1 MHNYLSEHN
10 ITNEFHLERAGYLLG
25 EITKFATKQIKNFD
39 PSSLET
45 VRAKLRIRRCH
56 KKQKMI
62 STQTLQQHQ
71 TPFYYYDLELLD
83 KTLLALTKES
93 NKYGYHVHY
102 AFKAN
107 TNSKILER
115 IRHFNLG
122 ADCVSGNEVKCA
134 IENGFSSENIVFAGV
149 GKSDEEINYALDK
162 NIFCFNCES
171 LQELEVINELA
182 KAKNK
187 TASIALRINPN
198 VDAHTHKYITTGLEE
213 NKFGINPYEFETV
226 IALLKTLPHLKLI
239 GLHFH
244 IGSQITD
251 LSPFKKLCSR
261 VNEINTYFLNKGF
274 DLPIINVGGGVGI
287 NYHEPD
293 KEAIIN
299 FENYFK
305 VFADFLEL
313 RKNQQLHF
321 EIGRAIVAQCGSL
334 ISKVLYIK
342 TGINTNFAIL
352 DAGMTELIRP
362 ALYQAYHKIENITSS
377 ITHHSSLIT
386 KKYDVVGPICE
397 SSDCFGKAVELPE
410 TKRGDLIAIRSAGAY
425 GEVMA
430 SRYNL
435 RNEVKSIFSL

>member
-1 MHNYLSEHN
+1 MMREA
-10 ITNEFHLERAGYLLG
+10 I
-25 EITKFATKQIKNFD
+25 IKNT
-39 PSSLET
+39 SHY
-45 VRAKLRIRRCH
+45 K
-56 KKQKMI
+56 
-62 STQTLQQHQ
+62 
-71 TPFYYYDLELLD
+71 TPFYYYDLSLLQ
-83 KTLLALTKES
+83 KTLDVVKAEIS
-93 NKYGYHVHY
+93 KYNYHVHY

-107 TNSKILER
+107 TNPR
-115 IRHFNLG
+115 IIELIQKNEMG

-134 IENGFSSENIVFAGV
+134 IENGFSANQIVYAGV
-149 GKSDEEINYALDK
+149 GKNDDEINYALDK

-171 LQELEVINELA
+171 LHELEVINELA
-182 KAKNK
+182 TQKNK
-187 TASIALRINPN
+187 IASIALRINPN

-226 IALLKTLPHLKLI
+226 IEKLKQLPNLKLI

-293 KEAIIN
+293 KHAIID
-299 FENYFK
+299 FASYFK
-305 VFADFLEL
+305 VFNDFIVL
-313 RKNQQLHF
+313 RKNQELHF
-321 EIGRAIVAQCGSL
+321 ELGRAIVAQCGSL

-342 TGINTNFAIL
+342 NGINTNFAIL

-362 ALYQAYHKIENITSS
+362 ALYQAFHVIENISS
-377 ITHHSSLIT
+377 QEKSTI
-386 KKYDVVGPICE
+386 KYDVVGPICE

-410 TKRGDLIAIRSAGAY
+410 TKRGDIIAIRSAGAY

-435 RNEVKSIFSL
+435 RDEVRSYFSE